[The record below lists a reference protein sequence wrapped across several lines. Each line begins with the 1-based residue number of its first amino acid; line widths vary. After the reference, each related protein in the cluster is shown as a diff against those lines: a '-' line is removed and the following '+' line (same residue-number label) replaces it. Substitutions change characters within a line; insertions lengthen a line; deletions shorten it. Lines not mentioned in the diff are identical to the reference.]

1 MEKDMRMIIDNI
13 LRDTKPDTCVTTALE
28 VLSFGSGRVILVAIG
43 KAAWQMAHAA
53 QAYLGDKISEGLIVT
68 KYKHVLGEIPGCR
81 CFEAGHPVLDENS
94 VSATREV
101 LRCTESLS
109 PDDTVLF
116 LVSGGGSSL
125 FEYPLI
131 PFEKLQEITSFLLK
145 SGADIQEMNS
155 IRKKLSA
162 VKGGKFAEHCKPA
175 KVYSIIL
182 SDVLGD
188 PLDSIAS
195 GPTVPDTSSSG
206 EALAIIDKYGVPIDE
221 NTRKIISDSVMCD
234 TSNNES
240 VIIGNVKLLCDS
252 VAEAAEQLG
261 YKPLVLTDQL
271 NCEAGEAGKM
281 LGSIGSFFA
290 RSDKCGSTAII
301 VGGETVVKVK
311 GKGIGGRNQE
321 LALSS
326 AINIAGLDN
335 ILIFSL
341 GSDGTDGPTDAAGGF
356 VTGST
361 VGAMRAIGENIEEYL
376 DNNDSYH
383 FLEKSRGLIV
393 TGPTGTN
400 INDVSVVLIKKH

>member
-81 CFEAGHPVLDENS
+81 CFEAGHPVLDVNS

-131 PFEKLQEITSFLLK
+131 PLEKLQEITSFLLK

-335 ILIFSL
+335 VLIFSL

>member
-1 MEKDMRMIIDNI
+1 MEKDMRIIIDNI
-13 LRDTKPDTCVTTALE
+13 LKDTKPDTCVKSALE
-28 VLSFGSGRVILVAIG
+28 NISFSDGRVILVSIG
-43 KAAWQMAHAA
+43 KAAWQMAMAA
-53 QAYLGDKISEGLIVT
+53 RDLLGDRISEGLVIT
-68 KYKHVLGEIPGCR
+68 KYKHVLGEIPGCT
-81 CFEAGHPVLDENS
+81 CYEAGHPVLDENS
-94 VSATREV
+94 VAATYEV
-101 LRCTESLS
+101 LKRTEGLG
-109 PDDTVLF
+109 PEDTVLF

-131 PFEKLQEITSFLLK
+131 PLEELQKITSFLLR
-145 SGADIQEMNS
+145 SGAYIQEINS

-175 KVYSIIL
+175 KIYSIIL

-195 GPTVPDTSSSG
+195 GPTVPDTASS
-206 EALAIIDKYGVPIDE
+206 EDALAVIDKYGVPIDE
-221 NTRKIISDSVMCD
+221 KTRKIIADSVTCD
-234 TSNNES
+234 TGNNES

-252 VAEAAEQLG
+252 VANTARQLG
-261 YKPLVLTDQL
+261 YKPLILTDQL
-271 NCEAGEAGKM
+271 NCEAGEAGKL
-281 LGSIGSFFA
+281 LGSIGKYFA
-290 RSDKCGSTAII
+290 RSESCSSTAVI
-301 VGGETVVKVK
+301 VGGETVVRVK
-311 GKGIGGRNQE
+311 GTGLGGRNQE

-326 AINIAGLDN
+326 AANIAGLDN
-335 ILIFSL
+335 VLIFSL

-361 VGAMRAIGENIEEYL
+361 VETMRSQGVDIEEYL

-383 FLEKSRGLIV
+383 FLEKSGGLII